1 MRRFAFYAI
10 GALFAA
16 TTLATESYTE
26 TETETMTLNE
36 VETLIGCSIND
47 VEDEIR
53 RKKRDAL
60 R

>member
-10 GALFAA
+10 SSLFAA
-16 TTLATESYTE
+16 TTLATESY

>member
-10 GALFAA
+10 GALFAT
-16 TTLATESYTE
+16 TTLAIETV